1 MGRGATIL
9 MMGLLTAAAAGGLAL
24 AQTQTTPAKARAEE
38 VTTQPRGQST
48 PAQAPSKAPSQAGPQ
63 TTPAKARAQEATA
76 QAPTKPAAPAAPSSE
91 RTLLSVKDVMRH
103 IINPAAETYWAHS
116 GEVDDDKG
124 ANDRV
129 PTAQAEWNINID
141 TAAQIAE
148 AGNLLMM
155 DGRARDPNGP
165 WMKYAIA
172 LNKAGI
178 AGMAAATAHDH
189 DKTNDAGSAMY
200 DACFQCH
207 GRYIPRPKNSLYTH
221 NIDQDLADAEKAKAA
236 AKAAGAPPPK

>member
-1 MGRGATIL
+1 MRHGMIL
-9 MMGLLTAAAAGGLAL
+9 AIGMAAAIAPGGLAG
-24 AQTQTTPAKARAEE
+24 AQTPTAAKPA
-38 VTTQPRGQST
+38 
-48 PAQAPSKAPSQAGPQ
+48 PA
-63 TTPAKARAQEATA
+63 
-76 QAPTKPAAPAAPSSE
+76 PAAPAKPAASE

-116 GEVDDDKG
+116 GEVDDEKG
-124 ANDRV
+124 ANDRI
-129 PTAQAEWNINID
+129 PTSQEQWNINID

-165 WMKYAIA
+165 WMKYAVA
-172 LNKAGI
+172 LNKAGV

-207 GRYIPRPKNSLYTH
+207 GRYIPRPKDSLYKH

-236 AKAAGAPPPK
+236 QKAAPPK